1 MTARE
6 PMRLS
11 SVEFDLVTKSE
22 ANERFASKGGMFAK
36 AHRVASQRKAVKEA
50 LGKLGAAPSP
60 FFTPV
65 GAAPSF
71 TLPNRI
77 EITSTRIGPGMLD
90 AHDNLRAALKAVVD
104 AVCEDWIGL
113 RDDDPRIKVMP
124 ARQEKTPGV
133 STQGPCGACG
143 ARGGNGCFATSTNE
157 PRVKGLHAARRTPWR
172 VRIEVRDL
180 TPGPDRVLVLA
191 STEPQKR
198 KKAKGRPPKQ
208 NAPEGSED
216 HSARMLVGC
225 DTHGVAV
232 GVSCG
237 PRFDRLGGVCA
248 RRAVRAGIVVAKGG
262 ERERAEPRPTALDL
276 RDAYLAVVRG
286 APGADELVRSML
298 PKPPGPRRIVGPPVV
313 RVALPWRQPTC
324 GACGGIDTIGG
335 DALTARERE
344 AIRSRCF
351 RCKGRGIV
359 GPLALS
365 IDPKVDARAASVT
378 YRVPAAHVAWWGSQ
392 VTLSPRRYRVAALGV
407 VTVFE
412 LKGPRR

>member
-65 GAAPSF
+65 DAAPSF
-71 TLPNRI
+71 TLSNRI
-77 EITSTRIGPGMLD
+77 EITITRIGPGTLD

-133 STQGPCGACG
+133 STQGPCPICLQPSGRPCLKPL
-143 ARGGNGCFATSTNE
+143 TPT
-157 PRVKGLHAARRTPWR
+157 PMVKGLHAARRTPWR

-198 KKAKGRPPKQ
+198 KKTKPRPAKQ

-216 HSARMLVGC
+216 HSARMLVPC
-225 DTHGVAV
+225 SVHGAPIGQV
-232 GVSCG
+232 CG
-237 PRFDRLGGVCA
+237 PKFRHHGGVCA
-248 RRAVRAGIVVAKGG
+248 ARGRLAGLVGAAAEVLAPHSLVANHDPACAIERLRADG
-262 ERERAEPRPTALDL
+262 
-276 RDAYLAVVRG
+276 RG
-286 APGADELVRSML
+286 NKPGCSCGR
-298 PKPPGPRRIVGPPVV
+298 RRIVGPPVV
-313 RVALPWRQPTC
+313 RIALPWSQPRC
-324 GACGGIDTIGG
+324 AMCGGDGRTLVHRPGMPES
-335 DALTARERE
+335 ARFV
-344 AIRSRCF
+344 AACSA
-351 RCKGRGIV
+351 CKGRGIV
-359 GPLALS
+359 GP
-365 IDPKVDARAASVT
+365 PKVLPDEKVSAAQPSKKYT
-378 YRVPAAHVAWWGSQ
+378 TPPEHVARWGSE
-392 VTLSPRRYRVAALGV
+392 VVLLPRRYRSRTGE
-407 VTVFE
+407 TTIVFE
-412 LKGPRR
+412 WKGPRT

>member
-65 GAAPSF
+65 DAAPSF
-71 TLPNRI
+71 TLSNRI
-77 EITSTRIGPGMLD
+77 EITITRIGPGTLD

-133 STQGPCGACG
+133 STQGPCPICLQPSGRPCLKPL
-143 ARGGNGCFATSTNE
+143 TPT
-157 PRVKGLHAARRTPWR
+157 PMVKGLHAARRTPWR

-180 TPGPDRVLVLA
+180 TPGPDRVRDLTSV
-191 STEPQKR
+191 EPQKR
-198 KKAKGRPPKQ
+198 KKTKPRPAKQ

-216 HSARMLVGC
+216 HSARMLVAC
-225 DTHGVAV
+225 SVHGAAI
-232 GVSCG
+232 GQPCG
-237 PRFDRLGGVCA
+237 PKFRHHGGVCA
-248 RRAVRAGIVVAKGG
+248 ARGRLAGLAGVAP
-262 ERERAEPRPTALDL
+262 EAFAPREPA
-276 RDAYLAVVRG
+276 
-286 APGADELVRSML
+286 
-298 PKPPGPRRIVGPPVV
+298 KGPRRIVGPPVV
-313 RVALPWRQPTC
+313 RVALPWKYWQERCARTVLAMNPVKTK
-324 GACGGIDTIGG
+324 ATVSHLADD
-335 DALTARERE
+335 DADAINVANDFAELT
-344 AIRSRCF
+344 RSANAPKRM
-351 RCKGRGIV
+351 
-359 GPLALS
+359 S
-365 IDPKVDARAASVT
+365 ISVS
-378 YRVPAAHVAWWGSQ
+378 AQ
-392 VTLSPRRYRVAALGV
+392 
-407 VTVFE
+407 
-412 LKGPRR
+412 

>member
-50 LGKLGAAPSP
+50 LGKLGAPPSP
-60 FFTPV
+60 FFTPE

-77 EITSTRIGPGMLD
+77 EITITRIGPGTLD

-124 ARQEKTPGV
+124 ARQERTPGV
-133 STQGPCGACG
+133 STQGPCPICLQPSGRPCLKPL
-143 ARGGNGCFATSTNE
+143 TPT
-157 PRVKGLHAARRTPWR
+157 PMVKGLHATRRTPWR

-191 STEPQKR
+191 SVEPQKR
-198 KKAKGRPPKQ
+198 KKTKPRPAKQ

-216 HSARMLVGC
+216 HSARMLVAC
-225 DTHGVAV
+225 SVHGAAIGQV
-232 GVSCG
+232 CG
-237 PRFDRLGGVCA
+237 PKFRHHGGVCA
-248 RRAVRAGIVVAKGG
+248 ARGRLAGLVGVAS
-262 ERERAEPRPTALDL
+262 EVLAPREPA
-276 RDAYLAVVRG
+276 
-286 APGADELVRSML
+286 
-298 PKPPGPRRIVGPPVV
+298 KGPRRIVGPPVV
-313 RVALPWRQPTC
+313 RVALPWRQPVLVSLNPVRE
-324 GACGGIDTIGG
+324 IDPATVVG
-335 DALTARERE
+335 DYDYAHPVFDLA
-344 AIRSRCF
+344 AIRAQARMPEIQGHKATWFAGAWMGYGFHEDGLKAGLAAARGLIRFVS
-351 RCKGRGIV
+351 GRI
-359 GPLALS
+359 
-365 IDPKVDARAASVT
+365 
-378 YRVPAAHVAWWGSQ
+378 VPAGSPKAKPKW
-392 VTLSPRRYRVAALGV
+392 VTSG
-407 VTVFE
+407 
-412 LKGPRR
+412 

>member
-1 MTARE
+1 MIAHE
-6 PMRLS
+6 PMRRS
-11 SVEFDLVTKSE
+11 SVELDLVTKSE

-71 TLPNRI
+71 TLSNRI
-77 EITSTRIGPGMLD
+77 EITITRIGPGTLD

-191 STEPQKR
+191 SVEPQKR
-198 KKAKGRPPKQ
+198 KKAKPRPAKQ

-216 HSARMLVGC
+216 HSARMLVAC
-225 DTHGVAV
+225 SVHGAAI
-232 GVSCG
+232 GQPCG
-237 PRFDRLGGVCA
+237 PKFRHHGGVCA
-248 RRAVRAGIVVAKGG
+248 ARGRLAGLAGVAP
-262 ERERAEPRPTALDL
+262 EAFAPREPA
-276 RDAYLAVVRG
+276 
-286 APGADELVRSML
+286 
-298 PKPPGPRRIVGPPVV
+298 KGPRRIVGPPVV
-313 RVALPWRQPTC
+313 RVALPWRQPKCAWC
-324 GACGGIDTIGG
+324 GTSGVVRAG
-335 DALTARERE
+335 DAKIDGVLVEGGCRP
-344 AIRSRCF
+344 
-351 RCKGRGIV
+351 CKGRGFV

-365 IDPKVDARAASVT
+365 IDPAVDARAASVT
-378 YRVPAAHVAWWGSQ
+378 YRVPAAHVARWGAQ
-392 VTLSPRRYRVAALGV
+392 VTLTPRRYRVAALGV
-407 VTVFE
+407 VTGFE
-412 LKGPRR
+412 KGPRR